1 MNWSYLFK
9 HWIGTIFISP
19 FVFELFC
26 IFNRNLKSVIG
37 LVEVYPITIIFSLIF
52 STPTHV
58 LYGFL
63 YYFLGKKNI
72 NLKFSKII
80 LILFYA
86 LGIIISFALIFGID
100 EVELISAY
108 LSTSIFIG
116 LVFKLKR

>member
-19 FVFELFC
+19 FVLELFC
-26 IFNRNLKSVIG
+26 IFNQNLKSVVG

-58 LYGFL
+58 IYGFL

-72 NLKFSKII
+72 NLKLSKFI

-86 LGIIISFALIFGID
+86 IGIIISFALIFGID

-108 LSTSIFIG
+108 LFTSIFIG
-116 LVFKLKR
+116 LLFKLER

>member
-1 MNWSYLFK
+1 MNWSYLIK
-9 HWIGTIFISP
+9 HWIGTILISP

-72 NLKFSKII
+72 NLKFSKLI

>member
-1 MNWSYLFK
+1 MDWSYLFK

-26 IFNRNLKSVIG
+26 IFNQNLKSFVG
-37 LVEVYPITIIFSLIF
+37 LVEVYPITIVFSLIF

-58 LYGFL
+58 IYGFL
-63 YYFLGKKNI
+63 YYFLGKKHI
-72 NLKFSKII
+72 NLKLSKFI

-86 LGIIISFALIFGID
+86 IAIIISFALIFGID

-108 LSTSIFIG
+108 LFTSIFIG
-116 LVFKLKR
+116 LLFKLKR

>member
-1 MNWSYLFK
+1 MNWSYLIK

-72 NLKFSKII
+72 NLKFSKLI

>member
-19 FVFELFC
+19 IVLELFC
-26 IFNRNLKSVIG
+26 IFSEKSNSVVG

-58 LYGFL
+58 IYGSL
-63 YYFLGKKNI
+63 YYFLGKKHI
-72 NLKFSKII
+72 NLKLSKFI

-86 LGIIISFALIFGID
+86 IGIIISFALIFGID

-108 LSTSIFIG
+108 LFTSIFIG
-116 LVFKLKR
+116 LLFKLKR

>member
-19 FVFELFC
+19 FVLELFC
-26 IFNRNLKSVIG
+26 IFNQNMNG
-37 LVEVYPITIIFSLIF
+37 LIDVYPITIIFSLIF

-58 LYGFL
+58 IYGFL
-63 YYFLGKKNI
+63 YYFLRKKNI
-72 NLKFSKII
+72 NLKLSKFI

-86 LGIIISFALIFGID
+86 IGIIISFALIFGID

-108 LSTSIFIG
+108 LFTSIFIG
-116 LVFKLKR
+116 LLFKLKR